1 MLPDLVWMDPVR
13 VRQVL
18 TNLIG
23 NAIKFTED
31 GKISVISKFSPTE
44 QESTVRLE
52 IAVTDTGIGFDATR
66 TDALFS
72 PFTQA
77 DGSIT
82 RSYGGTGLGLAITRS
97 LMQLMGGDISAS
109 SQQGQGACFTITFPV
124 KCVALPDLQTA
135 VVVPVSGDSEA
146 QPNMQSL
153 SVLLVEDHEINRK
166 LAQIML
172 QRMGHTFVLAND
184 GQQALDCLEREQFDV
199 VLLDVMM
206 PVMDGLTA
214 LRIWR
219 EREAQR
225 QLPRTPVLMVTAHAM
240 TGDRERFIA
249 TGADGYVSKPMS
261 EASLRKEINRTCA
274 RKG

>member
-1 MLPDLVWMDPVR
+1 MRHTARSLEQLAQAKGIDLSVHNDPMLPDLVWMDPVR

-31 GKISVISKFSPTE
+31 GKISVTSKAHPSA
-44 QESTVRLE
+44 QENTVRLE
-52 IAVTDTGIGFDATR
+52 ITVADTGIGFDAAR

-109 SQQGQGACFTITFPV
+109 SEPGQGASFTIAFPV
-124 KCVALPDLQTA
+124 KCVALAGAQTGA
-135 VVVPVSGDSEA
+135 GLLGDSEP
-146 QPNMQSL
+146 QPAMQSL

-172 QRMGHTFVLAND
+172 QRWGIPLCWPMMGSKL
-184 GQQALDCLEREQFDV
+184 
-199 VLLDVMM
+199 
-206 PVMDGLTA
+206 
-214 LRIWR
+214 W
-219 EREAQR
+219 
-225 QLPRTPVLMVTAHAM
+225 
-240 TGDRERFIA
+240 IA
-249 TGADGYVSKPMS
+249 
-261 EASLRKEINRTCA
+261 
-274 RKG
+274 